1 MVDRRETMSALGAIA
16 FLFVFIALVL
26 WACVAVGSRHDMPE
40 PSEPRPIRPSVDH
53 YELDMETGDVTYHV
67 VVTNGDRVRSMCDED
82 LAEFIGAFCDCKD
95 GDCPITTTPYNCNAS
110 GCKGAWLKWLKEEV
124 SE

>member
-1 MVDRRETMSALGAIA
+1 MSALIA

-67 VVTNGDRVRSMCDED
+67 VVTNGDRIRAMTDEELVD
-82 LAEFIGAFCDCKD
+82 FMYNEKLSLWCAENKECKPRCRDCF
-95 GDCPITTTPYNCNAS
+95 AE
-110 GCKGAWLKWLKEEV
+110 WLKEEV

>member
-1 MVDRRETMSALGAIA
+1 MSALGAIA

-67 VVTNGDRVRSMCDED
+67 VVTNGDRVRSMCDEE
-82 LAEFIGAFCDCKD
+82 LADWLVMNGD
-95 GDCPITTTPYNCNAS
+95 GSDYQTHL
-110 GCKGAWLKWLKEEV
+110 AWLKAEAEI
-124 SE
+124 